1 MSAQDFERRRAPRYN
16 VTFSMVCDDGD
27 AFGSAVVVN
36 LSDSGAL
43 VQTENDYA
51 EGDQLSLVPVGEAGD
66 ILFDLPATVVRILD
80 EPATGRLK
88 RYGVR
93 FSGLT
98 LPRLRALRTLCEA
111 MPPTPER
118 LPESDAP
125 LGGPARNGSEPHFRI
140 RTRVGGSPGTP
151 RWARRPFG

>member
-1 MSAQDFERRRAPRYN
+1 MSAQDYERRRAPRYN

-27 AFGSAVVVN
+27 AFASAVVVN

-43 VQTENDYA
+43 VQSDNAYV
-51 EGDQLSLVPVGEAGD
+51 EGDELSLVPSGPAGD
-66 ILFDLPATVVRILD
+66 ILFDLPATVVRVLD
-80 EPATGRLK
+80 APDDGRAK
-88 RYGVR
+88 RYGLQ
-93 FSGLT
+93 FSELT

-118 LPESDAP
+118 FPSSLEPD
-125 LGGPARNGSEPHFRI
+125 GGPARNGSEPHFRI
-140 RTRVGGSPGTP
+140 RTRVGGRPGTP

>member
-1 MSAQDFERRRAPRYN
+1 MPSQDPERRRAPRYN
-16 VTFSMVCDDGD
+16 VTFSMVCDSGD

-43 VQTENDYA
+43 VQTEDDYA
-51 EGDQLSLVPVGEAGD
+51 EGDKLSLVPVGEAGD

-80 EPATGRLK
+80 DPGPGRIK

-98 LPRLRALRTLCEA
+98 LPRIRALRTLCAA
-111 MPPTPER
+111 MPPTPDE
-118 LPESDAP
+118 LPESEAP
-125 LGGPARNGSEPHFRI
+125 QGGPARSGSEPHFRI

>member
-1 MSAQDFERRRAPRYN
+1 MSDQDHERRRAPRYN
-16 VTFSMVCDDGD
+16 VTFSMVCDDGE
-27 AFGSAVVVN
+27 AFASAVVVN

-43 VQTENDYA
+43 VQTEKDYA
-51 EGDQLSLVPVGEAGD
+51 EGDELSLVPLGEAGD

-80 EPATGRLK
+80 GPGSGRTK

-93 FSGLT
+93 FSELT
-98 LPRLRALRTLCEA
+98 HPRLRALRTLCEA

-118 LPESDAP
+118 LPEPRAP
-125 LGGPARNGSEPHFRI
+125 QGGPARHRSEPHFRI

-151 RWARRPFG
+151 RWAKRPFG

>member
-1 MSAQDFERRRAPRYN
+1 MSAKDYERRRAPRYN
-16 VTFSMVCDDGD
+16 VTFSMVCDDGE

-51 EGDQLSLVPVGEAGD
+51 EGDTLSLVPLGAAGD

-80 EPATGRLK
+80 GPGAGRKK

-111 MPPTPER
+111 MPQTPEH
-118 LPESDAP
+118 LPESRTP
-125 LGGPARNGSEPHFRI
+125 QGGPARGGNEPHFRI
-140 RTRVGGSPGTP
+140 RTRVGGRPGTP

>member
-1 MSAQDFERRRAPRYN
+1 MPPQDYERRRAPRYN

-27 AFGSAVVVN
+27 AFASAVVVN

-43 VQTENDYA
+43 VQTENHYA
-51 EGDQLSLVPVGEAGD
+51 EGDELSLVPVGEAGD

-80 EPATGRLK
+80 DPGGRIK

-98 LPRLRALRTLCEA
+98 PPRLRALRTLCEA
-111 MPPTPER
+111 MPPTPEH
-118 LPESDAP
+118 LPELSGP
-125 LGGPARNGSEPHFRI
+125 QGGPARNGSEPHFRI

>member
-1 MSAQDFERRRAPRYN
+1 MPSQDYERRRAPRYN

-27 AFGSAVVVN
+27 AFASAVVVN

-43 VQTENDYA
+43 VQTENEYA
-51 EGDQLSLVPVGEAGD
+51 EGDELSLVPVGEAGD

-80 EPATGRLK
+80 DPGTGRIK

-111 MPPTPER
+111 MPPTPEL
-118 LPESDAP
+118 LPESSAP
-125 LGGPARNGSEPHFRI
+125 QGGPARNGSEPHFRI

>member
-1 MSAQDFERRRAPRYN
+1 MSAQDYERRRAPRYN
-16 VTFSMVCDDGD
+16 VTFPMLCDDGE
-27 AFGSAVVVN
+27 AFASAVVVN

-43 VQTENDYA
+43 VQTENDYV
-51 EGDQLSLVPVGEAGD
+51 EGDTLSLVPLGDAGD

-80 EPATGRLK
+80 GPESGRMK

-93 FSGLT
+93 FSGLS

-111 MPPTPER
+111 MPPTPEHIPQSR
-118 LPESDAP
+118 LPQ
-125 LGGPARNGSEPHFRI
+125 GGPARSGSEPHFRI
-140 RTRVGGSPGTP
+140 RMRVGGSPGTP